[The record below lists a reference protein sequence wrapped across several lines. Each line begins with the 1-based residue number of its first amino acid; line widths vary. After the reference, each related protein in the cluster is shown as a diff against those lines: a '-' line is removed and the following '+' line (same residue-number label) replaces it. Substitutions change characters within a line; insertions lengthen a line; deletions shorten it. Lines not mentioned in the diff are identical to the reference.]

1 MKPQYLMN
9 MWSALIVVAGI
20 SVITGCAGGMNTI
33 ADGLR
38 DVADNLSGTKTGK
51 GGSTVTGSAGEG
63 GTQGESKELVKCKA
77 PIATVALAE
86 DQGGYA
92 QLAQM
97 GLPSSPLPLVRLML
111 QQTGC
116 FTIVDRAA
124 GLRATQQEQVLSQQ
138 GMLRAG
144 NRVKRGKMIEAR
156 YTITPHIIFSES
168 NAGGAGAAAGAGM
181 AGSSI
186 FFPVGPVLAAA
197 AMMAGSLRFKEAQVV
212 LFLTDN
218 NTTEQVGAASGSA
231 SATDIG
237 IGGSFMGETPGAA
250 QIFGNTAEGKVVAA
264 ALLDAVNKMMPHIS
278 ALSTRRKL

>member
-1 MKPQYLMN
+1 MKPQLN

-38 DVADNLSGTKTGK
+38 DMADNLSGTKTGR
-51 GGSTVTGSAGEG
+51 GDSAVTGSAGEG
-63 GTQGESKELVKCKA
+63 GTRGESKELVKCTA
-77 PIATVALAE
+77 PIAAVALAE

-124 GLRATQQEQVLSQQ
+124 GLRGTQRELELAQQ
-138 GMLRAG
+138 GMVRKE
-144 NRVKRGKMIEAR
+144 NVKRGKVIAAQ

-168 NAGGAGAAAGAGM
+168 NAGGAGAAAGAG
-181 AGSSI
+181 AALGAI
-186 FFPVGPVLAAA
+186 LFPVAPIVGMG
-197 AMMAGSLRFKEAQVV
+197 AMAAGSLRFKEAQVV
-212 LFLTDN
+212 LFMTDN
-218 NTTEQVGAASGSA
+218 NTTEQVGAATGSA

-237 IGGSFMGETPGAA
+237 IGGAVMGNIPAAA
-250 QIFGNTAEGKVVAA
+250 QVFGNTNEGKVVAA

-278 ALSTRRKL
+278 ALSARRKL